1 MTPTI
6 GVLKRSDNIGE
17 APPKAV
23 KPPRLEET
31 PTPTRSIVWEMAKTA
46 IGASRMLSST
56 ISSLSTTEA
65 SLTSSTAVANT
76 SRSTA
81 VRRFPILRVWKYFVF
96 IRYRIRHQGS
106 LVLQRTEPH
115 CSSLRFTTILRNQ
128 NYIYMHRFVVV
139 HASPSFIH
147 SFLLVMQILQ

>member
-115 CSSLRFTTILRNQ
+115 RSGLKLYTDLSILRIKYLPQ
-128 NYIYMHRFVVV
+128 FMKLRPWF
-139 HASPSFIH
+139 
-147 SFLLVMQILQ
+147 